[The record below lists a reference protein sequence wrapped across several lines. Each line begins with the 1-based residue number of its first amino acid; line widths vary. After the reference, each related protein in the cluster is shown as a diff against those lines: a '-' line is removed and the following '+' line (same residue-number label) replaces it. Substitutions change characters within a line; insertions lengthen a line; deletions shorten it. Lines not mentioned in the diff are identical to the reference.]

1 MLLTTIVLISGLLMT
16 PSDSSQLEL
25 QPGDRIAIVGN
36 TFAERMQLDGQ
47 FEALL
52 HAAYP
57 DHDLSI
63 RNLGWSGDELAL
75 QPRPLNFIGMDE
87 WLSRHQTDVLI
98 GCFGMNESFAGDEGI
113 RQFRADLQ
121 KWITDR
127 QAQKYNGESS
137 PRLALVSPIA
147 HEDLGEPLPDG
158 REHNFVLRRYVDAM
172 REIAASNNV
181 IFIDLLAPT
190 LEAIERGD
198 GPLTINGI
206 HPNHTG
212 YRLMVCAMGDQLGIE
227 LPGDGVDEEGVLLK
241 EHELLRQA
249 ILAKNRL
256 FFQRWRPTNTEYV
269 YGRRHEP
276 FGSQNFPDEMK
287 KLDQLVAESDTRIWK
302 MSPGR
307 PGCVITE
314 EEY

>member
-1 MLLTTIVLISGLLMT
+1 MLLISGLLVI
-16 PSDSSQLEL
+16 PPDSSKLEL
-25 QPGDRIAIVGN
+25 QSGDRIAIVGN

-57 DHDLSI
+57 EHDLSI
-63 RNLGWSGDELAL
+63 RNLGWSGDEVAL
-75 QPRPLNFIGMDE
+75 QPRPLNFMGMDE
-87 WLSRHQTDVLI
+87 WLKKHDTDVLI

-113 RQFRADLQ
+113 RKFREDLQ
-121 KWITDR
+121 KWIADR
-127 QAQKYNGESS
+127 QAQRYNGESP
-137 PRLALVSPIA
+137 PRIVLVSPIA

-206 HPNHTG
+206 HPNHAG
-212 YRLMVCAMGDQLGIE
+212 YRLMACAMGDQLGIHM
-227 LPGDGVDEEGVLLK
+227 PGDDLDEEGVLLK
-241 EHELLRQA
+241 EHEALRQA

-287 KLDQLVAESDTRIWK
+287 KLDQMVSEADTRIWE
-302 MSPGR
+302 MRPGR
-307 PGCVITE
+307 PGCVIVE
-314 EEY
+314 EDY